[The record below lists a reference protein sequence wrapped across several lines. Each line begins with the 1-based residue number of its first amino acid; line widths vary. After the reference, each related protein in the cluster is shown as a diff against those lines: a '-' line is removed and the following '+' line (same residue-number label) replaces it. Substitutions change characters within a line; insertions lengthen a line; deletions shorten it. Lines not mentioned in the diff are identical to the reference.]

1 MRCLKSRLDPS
12 RFFEPSLELSRP
24 AKNLSRH
31 NTSGQQEK
39 QSQPIESQINGKICL
54 KSASLDEC
62 IRLVGYVLFGLTAHH
77 HYKEMY
83 QL

>member
-12 RFFEPSLELSRP
+12 RFFEPSLDLSRP

-54 KSASLDEC
+54 KSATLDEC
-62 IRLVGYVLFGLTAHH
+62 IRIGVFGWLCVVWF
-77 HYKEMY
+77 EGSSS
-83 QL
+83 L

>member
-12 RFFEPSLELSRP
+12 RFFEPSLDLSRP

-62 IRLVGYVLFGLTAHH
+62 IRIGVFGWLCVVWF
-77 HYKEMY
+77 EGSSS
-83 QL
+83 L